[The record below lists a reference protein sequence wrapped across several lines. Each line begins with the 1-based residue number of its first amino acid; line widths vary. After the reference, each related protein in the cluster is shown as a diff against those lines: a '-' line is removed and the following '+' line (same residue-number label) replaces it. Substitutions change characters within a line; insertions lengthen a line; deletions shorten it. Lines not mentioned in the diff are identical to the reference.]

1 MGYVLVKINPLL
13 SAMFKFWCCKFNNLF
28 SNSYSRLRL
37 QEGYNFVN
45 NNAGIITMAKE
56 LIMKVR
62 RIGKNRLAW
71 HDLACDGM

>member
-1 MGYVLVKINPLL
+1 MLCLN
-13 SAMFKFWCCKFNNLF
+13 FWCCKFNNLF

-56 LIMKVR
+56 LIMKVGG
-62 RIGKNRLAW
+62 IGKNPLAW
-71 HDLACDGM
+71 LVSRTRFMTFQNFSAKRENF